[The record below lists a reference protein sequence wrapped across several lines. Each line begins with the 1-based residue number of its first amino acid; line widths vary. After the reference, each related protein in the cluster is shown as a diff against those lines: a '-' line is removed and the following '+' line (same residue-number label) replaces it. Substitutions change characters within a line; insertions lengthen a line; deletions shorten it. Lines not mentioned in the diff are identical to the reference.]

1 MLYNWDLFFTG
12 QSPGPKPYT
21 ARDDDMRDGEQLPR
35 SQSANVTEDYLVD
48 EDPVLITPEMLEMAW
63 DNEQRDKIGAKELK
77 EEKREL

>member
-1 MLYNWDLFFTG
+1 
-12 QSPGPKPYT
+12 
-21 ARDDDMRDGEQLPR
+21 LPR